1 MNNTMSIG
9 IALDGPDHPAILR
22 AIHQTGLFGTGLPD
36 SLEVKGKELA
46 RVPKDWLDKYA
57 GSDMVAVWGN
67 FDFML
72 SNSLGEMPKVHAR
85 SFPRSTAPLLEL
97 LSGLPFT
104 VASFN
109 SIHPD
114 WLDGSY
120 NAPGFGG
127 LHFPHGVAC
136 GFKGAGHRQ
145 LVSRRWLD
153 FGPWRKLRGADDT
166 TLVQFH
172 DLFADSAT
180 ALAQARP
187 GHVRMGVT
195 DEGGFIAHD
204 HEYQSELSGYYYP
217 DQRRQRI
224 MAALR
229 EVPQLEMLDACAA
242 RLYQKWGADRP
253 TEHVGFLFLEEQ
265 LARRHLHELWLRE
278 LECWTIIGGKEVR
291 IDEDYQ
297 AKTDSHFK
305 WGGSGIDLT

>member
-9 IALDGPDHPAILR
+9 IALVGPDHPAILR
-22 AIHQTGLFGTGLPD
+22 AINDTGLFGVGDPD
-36 SLEVKGKELA
+36 SLEVNGKELA
-46 RVPKDWLDKYA
+46 RIPKNWLERYA
-57 GSDMVAVWGN
+57 TADMVAVWGN

-72 SNSLGEMPKVHAR
+72 SNSFGEIPKVHSR
-85 SFPRSTAPLLEL
+85 SFPRSAERLLEL

-104 VASFN
+104 VASFL

-136 GFKGAGHRQ
+136 AFKGEGHRQ

-153 FGPWRKLRGADDT
+153 FGPWRQLRGANDT
-166 TLVQFH
+166 TLIQFH
-172 DLFADSAT
+172 DLTVDSAT

-187 GHVRMGVT
+187 GHERMGVT
-195 DEGGFIAHD
+195 DEGGFIAD
-204 HEYQSELSGYYYP
+204 DYQYQSELSGYFYP
-217 DQRRQRI
+217 DQRRQKI

-229 EVPQLEMLDACAA
+229 EVSQREMLDACAA
-242 RLYQKWGADRP
+242 RLYQKWGPDRP
-253 TEHVGFLFLEEQ
+253 TEHAGFLFLEEQ

-291 IDEDYQ
+291 IDQDYHAQ
-297 AKTDSHFK
+297 PDPPSWVRKIAE
-305 WGGSGIDLT
+305 